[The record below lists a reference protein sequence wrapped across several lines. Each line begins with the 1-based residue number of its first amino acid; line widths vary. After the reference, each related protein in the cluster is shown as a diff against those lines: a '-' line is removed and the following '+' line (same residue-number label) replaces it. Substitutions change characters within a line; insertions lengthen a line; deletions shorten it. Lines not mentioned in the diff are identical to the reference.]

1 MIKNFAVFVVL
12 LFSVVTMA
20 QESTAS
26 PYSYYGLGE
35 LSFKGAFENR
45 LMGGV
50 NVFKDSL
57 HINFLNPASYAHL
70 KRTTF
75 TIGGMQNRTT
85 FNQADGSKES
95 ANRTSLNYVAVGI
108 PLGKSAI
115 VTGVMPYTV
124 VGYKIEN
131 TIAPSEDNDFER
143 IKRFTGSGG
152 VNRAF
157 MGYGYA
163 ITPSL
168 SLGVEAAYNF
178 GNISTN
184 SIEFIPNVQYGTSE
198 LNDSRV
204 DGFTFNTGLAYNK
217 KLNDKYTIY
226 GSATYTPQSTLTF
239 YNTTTIAIIQ
249 YLSNGSYI
257 VVNPDES
264 EVTKVN
270 QKIKNPSKVSFGLGF
285 ADEKKFGIGAQL
297 TLTDLNQ
304 FGNRYDEIIS
314 GTFEN
319 GTKIGVGGF
328 YVPKY
333 NSFTNYWNRVTYRAG
348 FNYENTG
355 LVVRDESIMDYGINF
370 GLGLPVPG
378 SISTFNVGFEFG
390 SRGTTNANLIKEN
403 YFNLFISLNL
413 NDKWFVKSKYN

>member
-1 MIKNFAVFVVL
+1 MIKNSLIYLAL
-12 LFSVVTMA
+12 LFSLVTMG

-75 TIGGMQNRTT
+75 TIGGMQNMTT
-85 FNQADGSKES
+85 FNQADGSSER
-95 ANRTSLNYVAVGI
+95 ANRTSLNYVGVGI
-108 PLGKSAI
+108 PLGKSAV

-131 TIAPSEDNDFER
+131 TFTDENDYER

-157 MGYGYA
+157 LGYGYEL
-163 ITPSL
+163 TPSL
-168 SLGVEAAYNF
+168 AIGVEAAYNF
-178 GNISTN
+178 GNIVTN
-184 SIEFIPNVQYGTSE
+184 SIEFIPDVQYGTSE
-198 LNDSRV
+198 LNTSRV
-204 DGFTFNTGLAYNK
+204 DGFTFNTGLTYNK
-217 KLNDKYTIY
+217 KLNEKYTIY
-226 GSATYTPQSTLTF
+226 GNASYTPQSSLTF
-239 YNTTTIAIIQ
+239 YNTTTISIIQ
-249 YLSNGSYI
+249 YLSNGSFVI
-257 VVNPDES
+257 INPDES
-264 EVTKVN
+264 DVTKVN
-270 QKIKNPSKVSFGLGF
+270 QKIKNPSKMSFGLGLG
-285 ADEKKFGIGAQL
+285 DEKKFGIGAQL
-297 TLTDLNQ
+297 TLTDFNE
-304 FGNRYDEIIS
+304 FGNRYDEIQS

-319 GTKIGVGGF
+319 GTKFGIGGF

-355 LVVRDESIMDYGINF
+355 LVVREESIMDYGINF

>member
-1 MIKNFAVFVVL
+1 MIKNSLIYIAL

-75 TIGGMQNRTT
+75 TIGGTQNITT
-85 FNQADGSKES
+85 FNQADGSKDR
-95 ANRTSLNYVAVGI
+95 ANRASLNYVSVGI
-108 PLGKSAI
+108 PLGKSA
-115 VTGVMPYTV
+115 VVAGVMPYTV
-124 VGYKIEN
+124 VGYKIQN
-131 TIAPSEDNDFER
+131 TIPSSEEDDYER

-152 VNRAF
+152 VNRVF

-163 ITPSL
+163 LTPSL
-168 SLGVEAAYNF
+168 TIGAEAAYNF

-204 DGFTFNTGLAYNK
+204 DGFTFNTGLTYNT
-217 KLNDKYTIY
+217 KLTEKYKVY
-226 GSATYTPQSTLTF
+226 GSVAYTPQSTLTF
-239 YNTTTIAIIQ
+239 YNTTTISIIQ

-264 EVTKVN
+264 DVTKVN
-270 QKIKNPSKVSFGLGF
+270 QKIKNPSKLSFGLGIG
-285 ADEKKFGIGAQL
+285 DEKQFGIGAQL
-297 TLTDLNQ
+297 TLTDYNQ
-304 FGNRYDEIIS
+304 FGNRYDEIES

-319 GTKIGVGGF
+319 GTKIGLGG
-328 YVPKY
+328 YYIPKY

-355 LVVRDESIMDYGINF
+355 LVIRNESIMDYGINF

-403 YFNLFISLNL
+403 YFNLFIGLNL

>member
-1 MIKNFAVFVVL
+1 MIKYFAVYIVL

-26 PYSYYGLGE
+26 PYSYYGLGQ

-57 HINFLNPASYAHL
+57 RINFLNPASYAHL

-75 TIGGMQNRTT
+75 TIGGTQNRTT
-85 FNQADGSKES
+85 FNQADGSKEG
-95 ANRTSLNYVAVGI
+95 ANRSSLNYVGVGI
-108 PLGKSAI
+108 PLRKSAF
-115 VTGVMPYTV
+115 VLGVMPYTV
-124 VGYKIEN
+124 VGYKIQN
-131 TIAPSEDNDFER
+131 QFIDDDDYER
-143 IKRFTGSGG
+143 VVRFTGSGG

-157 MGYGYA
+157 LGYGYA

-184 SIEFIPNVQYGTSE
+184 SIEFIPDVQYGTSE
-198 LNDSRV
+198 LNESRV

-217 KLNDKYTIY
+217 KLNEKYTIF
-226 GSATYTPQSTLTF
+226 GNASYTPQSSLTF
-239 YNTTTIAIIQ
+239 YNTTTISIIQ
-249 YLSNGSYI
+249 YLSNGSFI

-270 QKIKNPSKVSFGLGF
+270 QKIRNPSKFSFGLGIG
-285 ADEKKFGIGAQL
+285 EETKFGIGAQL
-297 TLTDLNQ
+297 TLTDFNE
-304 FGNRYDEIIS
+304 FGNRYPEIVS

-319 GTKIGVGGF
+319 GTKIGVGG
-328 YVPKY
+328 YYIPKY

-348 FNYENTG
+348 FSYENTG

-378 SISTFNVGFEFG
+378 SISTFTVGFELG

-403 YFNLFISLNL
+403 YYNLFISLNL
-413 NDKWFVKSKYN
+413 NDKWFVRSKYN

>member
-1 MIKNFAVFVVL
+1 
-12 LFSVVTMA
+12 MA

-75 TIGGMQNRTT
+75 TIGGNYNITT

-95 ANRTSLNYVAVGI
+95 ANRLALSYVGVGI
-108 PLGKSAI
+108 PIGKSSA
-115 VTGVMPYTV
+115 VVAGVMPYTV

-131 TIAPSEDNDFER
+131 SYLDSEGYER
-143 IKRFTGSGG
+143 VKRFTGSGG
-152 VNRAF
+152 VNRVF

-163 ITPSL
+163 FSPSL
-168 SLGVEAAYNF
+168 SIGVETAYNF

-184 SIEFIPNVQYGTSE
+184 SVEFIPNVQYGTSE
-198 LNDSRV
+198 INDSRV
-204 DGFTFNTGLAYNK
+204 DGFTFNTGLTYNT
-217 KLNDKYTIY
+217 KLTEKYTIY
-226 GSATYTPQSTLTF
+226 GSVAYTPQSSLTF
-239 YNTTTIAIIQ
+239 YNTTTISVIQ
-249 YLSNGSYI
+249 YLSNGSFV
-257 VVNPDES
+257 VVNPS
-264 EVTKVN
+264 EADVTKAN
-270 QKIKNPSKVSFGLGF
+270 QKVKNPSKMSFGLGIG
-285 ADEKKFGIGAQL
+285 DDKKFGIGAQL
-297 TLTDLNQ
+297 TLTDYDGY
-304 FGNRYDEIIS
+304 GNRYDDIVS

-319 GTKIGVGGF
+319 GTKIGLGGF
-328 YVPKY
+328 FVPKY
-333 NSFTNYWNRVTYRAG
+333 NSFSNYWNRVTYRAG

-355 LVVRDESIMDYGINF
+355 LVIRNESIMDYGINF

-378 SISTFNVGFEFG
+378 SISTINVGFEYG
-390 SRGTTNANLIKEN
+390 SRGTTNALLIKEN

>member
-1 MIKNFAVFVVL
+1 MIKNFAVYIVL

-26 PYSYYGLGE
+26 PYSYYGLGQ

-45 LMGGV
+45 IMGGV

-57 HINFLNPASYAHL
+57 RINFLNPASYAHL

-75 TIGGMQNRTT
+75 TIGGTQNLTT
-85 FNQADGSKES
+85 FNQADGSKER
-95 ANRTSLNYVAVGI
+95 ANRSSLNYVGVGI
-108 PLGKSAI
+108 PLRKSAF
-115 VTGVMPYTV
+115 VLGVMPYTV

-131 TIAPSEDNDFER
+131 QSIDEDNDFER
-143 IKRFTGSGG
+143 IRRFTGSGG

-157 MGYGYA
+157 LGYGYA

-168 SLGVEAAYNF
+168 SFGVEAAYNF

-184 SIEFIPNVQYGTSE
+184 SAEAISNVQYGTSE
-198 LNDSRV
+198 LNESRV

-217 KLNDKYTIY
+217 KLNEKYTIF
-226 GSATYTPQSTLTF
+226 GNVAYTPQSSVTF
-239 YNTTTIAIIQ
+239 YNTTTISIVQ
-249 YLSNGSYI
+249 YLSNGSFV

-270 QKIKNPSKVSFGLGF
+270 QKIKNPSKFSFGLGIG
-285 ADEKKFGIGAQL
+285 DETKFGIGAQL
-297 TLTDLNQ
+297 TLTDFNE
-304 FGNRYDEIIS
+304 FGNRYSEIES

-319 GTKIGVGGF
+319 GTKIGFGG
-328 YVPKY
+328 YYIPKY

-355 LVVRDESIMDYGINF
+355 LVVREESIIDYGINF

-378 SISTFNVGFEFG
+378 SISTFTVGFEFG
-390 SRGTTNANLIKEN
+390 SRGTTSANLIKEN

>member
-1 MIKNFAVFVVL
+1 MIKNSLIYLAL
-12 LFSVVTMA
+12 LFSVATMA

-75 TIGGMQNRTT
+75 TIGGKQNITT
-85 FNQADGSKES
+85 FNQADGSSER
-95 ANRTSLNYVAVGI
+95 ANRASLNYVGVGI
-108 PLGKSAI
+108 PLGKSAV

-131 TIAPSEDNDFER
+131 TFTDENNYER

-157 MGYGYA
+157 LGYGYEL
-163 ITPSL
+163 TPSL
-168 SLGVEAAYNF
+168 AIGVEAAYNF

-198 LNDSRV
+198 LNTSRV
-204 DGFTFNTGLAYNK
+204 DGFTFNAGLAYNK
-217 KLNDKYTIY
+217 KINDKYTIY
-226 GSATYTPQSTLTF
+226 GNASYIPKSSLTF
-239 YNTTTIAIIQ
+239 YNTTAISLIQ
-249 YLSNGSYI
+249 FNNNGSTT
-257 VVNPDES
+257 VVNPTETD
-264 EVTKVN
+264 VTTAN
-270 QKIKNPSKVSFGLGF
+270 QKIKNPSKLSFGLGIG
-285 ADEKKFGIGAQL
+285 DEKQFGIGAQL
-297 TLTDLNQ
+297 TLTDFNE
-304 FGNRYDEIIS
+304 FGNRYDEIQS

-319 GTKIGVGGF
+319 GTKIGLGG
-328 YVPKY
+328 YYIPKY

-355 LVVRDESIMDYGINF
+355 LVVRNESIMDYGINF

-378 SISTFNVGFEFG
+378 SISKFNVGFEFG

-403 YFNLFISLNL
+403 YFNLFIGLNL

>member
-1 MIKNFAVFVVL
+1 MIKNSLIYLAL
-12 LFSVVTMA
+12 LFSLVTMG

-75 TIGGMQNRTT
+75 TIGGMQNMTT
-85 FNQADGSKES
+85 FNQADGSSER
-95 ANRTSLNYVAVGI
+95 ANRASLNYVGVGI
-108 PLGKSAI
+108 PLGKSAV

-131 TIAPSEDNDFER
+131 TFTDENDYER

-157 MGYGYA
+157 LGYGYEL
-163 ITPSL
+163 TPSL
-168 SLGVEAAYNF
+168 AIGVEAAYNF
-178 GNISTN
+178 GNIVTN
-184 SIEFIPNVQYGTSE
+184 SIEFIPDVQYGTSE
-198 LNDSRV
+198 LNTSRV
-204 DGFTFNTGLAYNK
+204 DGFTFNTGLTYNK
-217 KLNDKYTIY
+217 KLNEKYTIY
-226 GSATYTPQSTLTF
+226 GNASYTPQSSLTF
-239 YNTTTIAIIQ
+239 YNTTTISIIQ
-249 YLSNGSYI
+249 YLSNGSFVI
-257 VVNPDES
+257 INPDES
-264 EVTKVN
+264 DVTKVN
-270 QKIKNPSKVSFGLGF
+270 QKIKNPSKMSFGLGLG
-285 ADEKKFGIGAQL
+285 DEKKFGIGAQL
-297 TLTDLNQ
+297 TLTDFNE
-304 FGNRYDEIIS
+304 FGNRYDEIQS

-319 GTKIGVGGF
+319 GTKFGLGGF

-355 LVVRDESIMDYGINF
+355 LVVREESIIDYGINF

>member
-1 MIKNFAVFVVL
+1 MIKNFAVFVIL

-75 TIGGMQNRTT
+75 TIGGMQNITT
-85 FNQADGSKES
+85 FNQSDGSSER
-95 ANRTSLNYVAVGI
+95 ANRASLNYVAVGI
-108 PLGKSAI
+108 PLGKSA
-115 VTGVMPYTV
+115 VVAGVMPYTV
-124 VGYKIEN
+124 VGYKIQN
-131 TIAPSEDNDFER
+131 TIPASEDNDYDR

-152 VNRAF
+152 VNRVF
-157 MGYGYA
+157 MGYGYSL
-163 ITPSL
+163 TPSL
-168 SLGVEAAYNF
+168 SIGVEAAYNF

-204 DGFTFNTGLAYNK
+204 DGFTFNTGLTYNTK
-217 KLNDKYTIY
+217 ITEKYRFFGTV
-226 GSATYTPQSTLTF
+226 AYTPQSSLTF
-239 YNTTTIAIIQ
+239 YNTTTISIIQ
-249 YLSNGSYI
+249 YLSNGSFI
-257 VVNPDES
+257 IINPDES
-264 EVTKVN
+264 DVTKVK
-270 QKIKNPSKVSFGLGF
+270 QKIKNPSKLSFGAGIG
-285 ADEKKFGIGAQL
+285 DDKKFGIGAQL
-297 TLTDLNQ
+297 TLTDYNQ
-304 FGNRYDEIIS
+304 FGNRYDEIES

-319 GTKIGVGGF
+319 GTKIGIGG
-328 YVPKY
+328 YYIPKY

-355 LVVRDESIMDYGINF
+355 LVVKDESIMDYGINF

>member
-1 MIKNFAVFVVL
+1 MIKNFVVYIVL

-26 PYSYYGLGE
+26 PYSYYGLGQ

-45 LMGGV
+45 IMGGV
-50 NVFKDSL
+50 NVFRDSL
-57 HINFLNPASYAHL
+57 RINFLNPASYAHL

-85 FNQADGSKES
+85 FNQADGSTDN
-95 ANRTSLNYVAVGI
+95 ANRSSLNYVGVGI
-108 PLGKSAI
+108 PLGKSAFVI
-115 VTGVMPYTV
+115 GVMPYTV
-124 VGYKIEN
+124 VGYKIQNIIE
-131 TIAPSEDNDFER
+131 PSVDNDYER
-143 IKRFTGSGG
+143 IVRFTGSGG

-157 MGYGYA
+157 MGYGFA
-163 ITPSL
+163 ITPAL

-178 GNISTN
+178 GNIATN
-184 SIEFIPNVQYGTSE
+184 SIEFIPNVQYGTLE
-198 LNDSRV
+198 LNESRV
-204 DGFTFNTGLAYNK
+204 DGFTANAGLAYNK
-217 KLNDKYTIY
+217 KLNEKYTIS
-226 GSATYTPQSTLTF
+226 GNVTYTPQSELTF
-239 YNTTTIAIIQ
+239 YNTTTISIIQ
-249 YLSNGSYI
+249 YLSNGSFII
-257 VVNPDES
+257 VSPDES

-270 QKIKNPSKVSFGLGF
+270 QKIKNPSRVSFGLGF
-285 ADEKKFGIGAQL
+285 GDDNKFGIGAQL
-297 TLTDLNQ
+297 TLTDFNE
-304 FGNRYDEIIS
+304 FGNRYPEIVS

-328 YVPKY
+328 YIPKY

-378 SISTFNVGFEFG
+378 SLSTFTVGFELG

-403 YFNLFISLNL
+403 YYNLFISLNL
-413 NDKWFVKSKYN
+413 NDKWFVRSKYN

>member
-1 MIKNFAVFVVL
+1 MIKNSFLYLVL
-12 LFSVVTMA
+12 LFSAVAAA

-26 PYSYYGLGE
+26 PYSYYGFGE

-57 HINFLNPASYAHL
+57 HINFLNPASYAYL

-75 TIGGMQNRTT
+75 TVGGMQNRTN
-85 FNQADGSKES
+85 FIQEDGSKES
-95 ANRTSLNYVAVGI
+95 ANRASLNYVGVGI
-108 PLGKSAI
+108 PLGKSA
-115 VTGVMPYTV
+115 VVAGVMPYTV

-131 TIAPSEDNDFER
+131 TIPPQDDDYER
-143 IKRFTGSGG
+143 ILRFTGSGG

-157 MGYGYA
+157 IGYGYA
-163 ITPSL
+163 FSPSL
-168 SLGVEAAYNF
+168 SIGVEGAYNF
-178 GNISTN
+178 GNITTN
-184 SIEFIPNVQYGTSE
+184 SIEFIPDVQYGTSE
-198 LNDSRV
+198 LNESRV
-204 DGFTFNTGLAYNK
+204 DGFTFNAGLTYNT
-217 KLNDKYTIY
+217 KLNDKYTLY
-226 GSATYTPQSTLTF
+226 GTAAFTPHTTLNF
-239 YNTTTIAIIQ
+239 YNTTAISIIQ
-249 YLSNGSYI
+249 FNGNGAI
-257 VVNPDES
+257 TIPNPDDT
-264 EVTKVN
+264 EVTKVR
-270 QKIKNPSKVSFGLGF
+270 QTIQTPSKISFGAGIG
-285 ADEKKFGIGAQL
+285 DEKKFGIGAQL
-297 TLTDLNQ
+297 TLTDFNE
-304 FGNRYDEIIS
+304 FANRYSEITS
-314 GTFEN
+314 GTYEN
-319 GTKIGVGGF
+319 GTKIGLGGF

-333 NSFTNYWNRVTYRAG
+333 NSFTNYWSRVTYRAG

-378 SISTFNVGFEFG
+378 SISTINVGFEFG